1 MKIAALLV
9 IFAAMG
15 FGGLLYFVPGNKID
29 FATKE
34 NYSTATVTSTAPTS
48 TTNAEQENL
57 VQASEVVRTNI
68 KYNDIPPQKP
78 LTNPPEIIKAIYA
91 TGWSAGSS
99 KKVDYFIDLIKST
112 ELNAIVI
119 DIKDFSGHI
128 LYDIQNEDAI
138 RYGAKEVQIPRVNA
152 LIKKLHDEDIY
163 VIARQTV
170 FQDPVLAGAR
180 PDLAVQ
186 KDVVATPAVIEI
198 NGTTTVIITPTSTKR
213 VIWLDNKGLGWID
226 PGAVEAWDYNIAIAK
241 DAAARGFDEI
251 NFDYIRFPSDG
262 VIADMRFPHY
272 NLRTTLKLTQ
282 IQRFLEYLRKETV
295 GIAISADLFGLV
307 TVNNDDLG
315 IGQSLKIAAPN
326 FDAVAPMVYPSHYAK
341 GFMGLQNPGAYPYE
355 VVRYSMQKAAE
366 KLIKKVCVT
375 IPSTTSS
382 DPIYDTT
389 STFSASSSESIV
401 NCQVS
406 VVGATRLRPWLQDFD
421 LGADYDTEKV
431 RAQINAVDEIL
442 KDTPLYQGWMIWNP
456 SNIYTKGALELE

>member
-1 MKIAALLV
+1 MKVASLLTVIALL
-9 IFAAMG
+9 G
-15 FGGLLYFVPGNKID
+15 FGGLLYFAPGNEID

-34 NYSTATVTSTAPTS
+34 NYSTRTVAS
-48 TTNAEQENL
+48 TTPASITNLEQENL
-57 VQASEVVRTNI
+57 VQATEVVRTNI
-68 KYNDIPPQKP
+68 KYNDIPLQKP
-78 LTNPPEIIKAIYA
+78 LSNPPEIIKAIYG

-138 RYGAKEVQIPRVNA
+138 RYGAKKVQIPRINA

-170 FQDPVLAGAR
+170 FQDPVLARAR
-180 PDLAVQ
+180 PGFTVQ
-186 KDVVATPAVIEI
+186 KDVIATPAIVET
-198 NGTTTVIITPTSTKR
+198 NGTTTTIITATTTKR

-282 IQRFLEYLRKETV
+282 IQKFFEYLRKEMA

-307 TVNNDDLG
+307 TVNNGDLG
-315 IGQSLKIAAPN
+315 IGQNLKTAAPN
-326 FDAVAPMVYPSHYAK
+326 FDAIAPMVYPSHYAK
-341 GFMGLQNPGAYPYE
+341 GFMGFQNPGAYPYE
-355 VVRYSMQKAAE
+355 VVRYSMEKARE
-366 KLIKKVCVT
+366 KLT
-375 IPSTTSS
+375 
-382 DPIYDTT
+382 IYDKKCMDQEKTSGT
-389 STFSASSSESIV
+389 STVTEEVCEIKTSFAK
-401 NCQVS
+401 
-406 VVGATRLRPWLQDFD
+406 AKLRPWLQDFD
-421 LGADYDTEKV
+421 LGADYDAEKV
-431 RAQINAVDEIL
+431 RSQITAVDEIL
-442 KDTPLYQGWMIWNP
+442 KNTPLYDGWMIWAP
-456 SNIYTKGALELE
+456 SNVYTRGALNPE